1 MEQPDHTP
9 EIIENT
15 STDGVIPAQ
24 KMRDVS
30 VPLEQIVTNP
40 MVIIASIALTV
51 LPMIPH
57 LILWG
62 RAGEV
67 TSVDFLRGLVGTL
80 FLIVAHEI
88 VHAAGWIIFGRVPP
102 GKIKFGI
109 MWKTGSPYA
118 HAEVPMR
125 AWGYR
130 IGAILPLFI
139 TGLLPVALGTAVN
152 QAWLTVAGAILV
164 SGAVGDLVVLWV
176 IREIPADALVIDH
189 PSNAGCF
196 VLEETA

>member
-1 MEQPDHTP
+1 M
-9 EIIENT
+9 
-15 STDGVIPAQ
+15 PAQ

-30 VPLEQIVTNP
+30 VPLEQIVTDP
-40 MVIIASIALTV
+40 KVIIASIALTA

-57 LILWG
+57 LIIWG
-62 RAGEV
+62 GGGA
-67 TSVDFLRGLVGTL
+67 TTVDFLRCLVGTL
-80 FLIVAHEI
+80 FLVIAHEI
-88 VHAAGWIIFGRVPP
+88 VHAVGWIIFGQVPP

-125 AWGYR
+125 ASGYR
-130 IGAILPLFI
+130 IGAILPLFV
-139 TGLLPVALGTAVN
+139 TGLLPVALGTAAN
-152 QAWLTVAGAILV
+152 LGWLTVAGAILV
-164 SGAVGDLVVLWV
+164 SGAVGDLIVLWV

-196 VLEETA
+196 VLEESA